1 MSRAILTVLG
11 GEGERRPCR
20 SGTGLGY
27 RGSSEIQPE
36 DRRSAWSF
44 IGVSGY
50 CR

>member
-11 GEGERRPCR
+11 GEGERPCR
-20 SGTGLGY
+20 SGIRVGY
-27 RGSSEIQPE
+27 CGSSEIQTE

-44 IGVSGY
+44 ASVSSY